1 MNHRPSEKRLKWTVP
16 ALNFCLDIQHDIINL
31 TQHKNDTKEK
41 YMNSTLPNAEIL
53 EELIYKKLGINNNQ
67 LIQNLNFNPNF
78 WYTPPNITLKPIQPP
93 SNKLEKAFD
102 NIEIQFVK
110 HQDVFDINPDKVVL
124 NNNYNPIKKE
134 ENKESDESSEDK
146 LDSEDE
152 NDFIQDFQG

>member
-1 MNHRPSEKRLKWTVP
+1 MNYRPSEKRLKWTVP

-78 WYTPPNITLKPIQPP
+78 WYTPPNITPKPIQPP

-102 NIEIQFVK
+102 SIGIQFVK
-110 HQDVFDINPDKVVL
+110 HQDVFDINPDKVIL
-124 NNNYNPIKKE
+124 NNNYDPIKKE
-134 ENKESDESSEDK
+134 ENKESDESSKNK
-146 LDSEDE
+146 LDSE
-152 NDFIQDFQG
+152 NKNNFMQDFQN